1 VLTQEEFE
9 SILQYGRETR
19 AIEFKGPGTA
29 DELRHLAP
37 IIRAMLAMANRRD
50 GGRIVVGVVEQ
61 SGVCNSVGLS
71 NDELA
76 SWSDHDS
83 ISDRVAVYADPS
95 IDFTIREMSN
105 SAGQRFVVLE
115 VGEFDSVPVIC
126 RKSYDN
132 VLADGACYVRP
143 RRKPESV
150 PVRSAADMRDLI
162 ELATEKELRRIL
174 GTTRRAG
181 VELAQHTTD
190 AGRFDEQLGEL
201 Q

>member
-1 VLTQEEFE
+1 MLTQEEFN
-9 SILQYGRETR
+9 SILHGRETKG
-19 AIEFKGPGTA
+19 IEFKGPGSA
-29 DELRHLAP
+29 DDLSHLAV

-50 GGRIVVGVVEQ
+50 GGRIVVGVTEQ
-61 SGVCNSVGLS
+61 GGVSNLVGLS
-71 NDELA
+71 DHELA

-83 ISDRVAVYADPS
+83 ISDRVAAYADPS
-95 IDFTIREMSN
+95 IEFTITEMTDT
-105 SAGQRFVVLE
+105 AGQKFVVLE
-115 VGEFDSVPVIC
+115 VTEFDSVPVIC
-126 RKSYDN
+126 RKSYGN

-181 VELAQHTTD
+181 VELTQVTSD
-190 AGRFDEQLGEL
+190 ADRFDKQLRDL

>member
-1 VLTQEEFE
+1 MLTQEGFE
-9 SILQYGRETR
+9 SILQEGRETR
-19 AIEFKGPGTA
+19 TVEFKGPGA
-29 DELRHLAP
+29 GNDPRHLAL

-50 GGRIVVGVVEQ
+50 GGRVVVGVIEQ
-61 SGVCNSVGLS
+61 SGVCNAVGLTS
-71 NDELA
+71 AQLA

-95 IDFTIREMSN
+95 IDFVIREMAN
-105 SAGQRFVVLE
+105 SVGRQFVVIE
-115 VGEFDSVPVIC
+115 VAEFDSVPVIC

-174 GTTRRAG
+174 STTRRAG
-181 VELAQHTTD
+181 IELAQSTSD
-190 AGRFDEQLGEL
+190 ADRFHEQLQEL
-201 Q
+201 R